1 MPSKAE
7 SPYDEGLKMSPI
19 KVGENY
25 QFRRDL
31 MTFLQNSV
39 REPKLQLE
47 GMKSKLY
54 AAMRMKARIEE
65 GSAEYGVET
74 VIACLRRTLTD
85 TAEEV
90 RRRLRTWPNGTVRQ
104 NVFPDGTLRE
114 NCLVKICLEM
124 TKKDDE
130 LILDFRG
137 SAPSS

>member
-7 SPYDEGLKMSPI
+7 SPFDEGLKMSPI

-47 GMKSKLY
+47 GMKSKLF
-54 AAMRMKARIEE
+54 AALRLKTRIEE
-65 GSAEYGVET
+65 TIEEYGIDAV
-74 VIACLRRTLTD
+74 VACLRKTLTD

-90 RRRLRTWPNGTVRQ
+90 RRRLRGWPDGKVRQ

-114 NCLVKICLEM
+114 NCLVKIRLEM
-124 TKKDDE
+124 EK
-130 LILDFRG
+130 RG
-137 SAPSS
+137 DSLRSISVARRPNS